1 MSDVIEVQGGYD
13 EDGDMPVLND
23 AELDLYFR
31 MHKKVNERSQEISKT
46 YKNNILVEIED
57 VEEVHNKAVQCI
69 RSARPYRDSIIM
81 ELVVSHHEGEAERFK
96 SFEDFKCHNLTSP
109 SPTTEVR
116 ITYKFS
122 SSDSVSGDLEA
133 YKVTI
138 SIRSRIADLTQF
150 EKEAPP
156 FISSAILSNIVTRTA
171 KINVEYSD
179 YVKARHFVAMFD
191 EWVKGCDESPEVKF
205 IVHLKRISHLIS
217 RFSHLLVIALL
228 GFFVSNAI
236 EVETVS
242 GNEVLKFIVLYGSVF
257 YVVSSLADLCFKKLE
272 VSIDSYLSLS
282 YLKIN
287 KGDAKIIK
295 SFKNRNT
302 RSIFWSVVG
311 LLGGVSMAVASSAAY
326 DLIKYFISVD

>member
-138 SIRSRIADLTQF
+138 CRVPD
-150 EKEAPP
+150 
-156 FISSAILSNIVTRTA
+156 
-171 KINVEYSD
+171 D
-179 YVKARHFVAMFD
+179 
-191 EWVKGCDESPEVKF
+191 
-205 IVHLKRISHLIS
+205 RISQRSYPLLAS
-217 RFSHLLVIALL
+217 R
-228 GFFVSNAI
+228 
-236 EVETVS
+236 E
-242 GNEVLKFIVLYGSVF
+242 
-257 YVVSSLADLCFKKLE
+257 
-272 VSIDSYLSLS
+272 
-282 YLKIN
+282 
-287 KGDAKIIK
+287 
-295 SFKNRNT
+295 
-302 RSIFWSVVG
+302 
-311 LLGGVSMAVASSAAY
+311 
-326 DLIKYFISVD
+326 LIKQLIQEKLHGHQAA